1 MRELN
6 ATRESVRVITKESME
21 RQAMTDDE
29 DGEVRDGRFMMRG
42 ALPARISH
50 STTNKQSSGFDRSLD
65 HSTINKCYDDTPSA
79 SRNIHY
85 GIYWVEMS
93 PVDRSTMDL
102 SSETA
107 RLKTAYEIFRINLI
121 DSSGLHTSAQYTPL
135 HDPSDIVFMRWLKQN
150 SDPQSPVIIGFTS
163 IQQANRALNHGLL

>member
-1 MRELN
+1 
-6 ATRESVRVITKESME
+6 
-21 RQAMTDDE
+21 
-29 DGEVRDGRFMMRG
+29 
-42 ALPARISH
+42 
-50 STTNKQSSGFDRSLD
+50 
-65 HSTINKCYDDTPSA
+65 
-79 SRNIHY
+79 
-85 GIYWVEMS
+85 MS

-135 HDPSDIVFMRWLKQN
+135 DDPSDIVFMRWLKQN